1 MLILSIDIEKSLPE
15 FKLKVAFQLDQEIMA
30 VLGPSGCGKTMTL
43 KCIAGLMVPDQG
55 SIILDERVLFHSEQG
70 VNLPARE
77 RKIAFLFQNYALF
90 PHLTVC
96 ENIAFGIRQLPL
108 AERDERVQKLLRKM
122 RLHGLG
128 HRYPADLS
136 GGQQQRV
143 ALARALAPEPKVLLL
158 DEPFSALDTQV
169 KERLE
174 AELLELQEDF
184 QGHVLFVTHNLAE
197 AYRLSSKMAV
207 YDNGALLQWG
217 ECRSIIE
224 RPVNKKVARMTGMD
238 NIFSGIVSKIEGCRL
253 EVQLDSGHL
262 HLYMDYPGGLV
273 VKQEISIAI
282 RPEYIQVADSQED
295 NCLGAEL
302 LSCTEELS
310 FFKCVFRLQDQVQ
323 VKVHLAKISEQVLV
337 PGQSYHLR
345 FPPEKLVVIGPHL
358 QNFHVKK
365 GHIKASACI

>member
-43 KCIAGLMVPDQG
+43 KCIAGLMAPDQG

-70 VNLPARE
+70 VNLPAQE

-96 ENIAFGIRQLPL
+96 ENIAFGIRHLPP

-174 AELLELQEDF
+174 AELLELQDDF

-224 RPVNKKVARMTGMD
+224 RPVNKKVARMIGMD
-238 NIFSGIVSKIEGCRL
+238 NIFSGIVSKIEGGRL
-253 EVQLDSGHL
+253 EVRLGTSQLCLYADHPDHL
-262 HLYMDYPGGLV
+262 AV
-273 VKQEISIAI
+273 NQEVSVAI
-282 RPEYIQVADSQED
+282 RPEYIQVADSPED
-295 NCLGAEL
+295 NCLKAEL
-302 LSCTEELS
+302 VSSTEELS
-310 FFKCVFRLQDQVQ
+310 FYNYVFRLQKQQVQ
-323 VKVHLAKISEQVLV
+323 VKVHLAKINGQLLM
-337 PGQSYHLR
+337 PGETYHLR
-345 FPPEKLVVIGPHL
+345 LPPEKLVI
-358 QNFHVKK
+358 
-365 GHIKASACI
+365 I